1 MLQATGRVQDQ
12 PLKPHTYFWAPYAAV
27 SREWQLTFERRT
39 FASLA
44 LFNDDVESF
53 CAAVTRYANRLEY
66 VGRLRLTIDLP
77 TYTCDDCGTDEDAAT
92 IERNNIVFTAVLW
105 RLLSGLAAWEGP
117 GPDCRN
123 QNNARGHAVR
133 GIQLELGV
141 RSPSDGQHA
150 LQDYRIRYPYG
161 RISSWRTMLRY
172 HSITNPQR
180 GLCKHGWKPWRV
192 GGELHRNRAIPLA
205 AHRRL
210 FGTRPLAFD
219 AEGVATGMEAATCS
233 GNLALR
239 YQTRRDPPV
248 SAIVRKLVL
257 GRRFYRAVHPDT
269 LYHLLHIC
277 LPSVQ
282 EVHLEPWR
290 PLDAVS
296 FDIMERGYRMLL
308 ADLPPSLRCLTIFL
322 ENDRIFHPEDR
333 RADGSAVGPS
343 DLIFQ
348 RPSHRIGRRLA
359 KGSNQLAVIN
369 VAFLVE
375 AADFFSTVACL
386 PTETHT
392 WPQLTTLILTS
403 AMLTPTAAFAA
414 VEQVLL
420 AAATAA
426 QRMPKLSEFE
436 LWNASQ
442 RKACRF
448 SVTLPPKASTSEDG
462 RGPNVHLKLSSTWP
476 LEAVLTEEVV
486 RAWQKVAQLWLSRD
500 YGESTWADERCLV
513 VESEIWDEGYRYVL
527 NGRSLVLES
536 DMLVI
541 KHMFQQSLL
550 DRTME
555 YYANPI

>member
-92 IERNNIVFTAVLW
+92 IERNNI
-105 RLLSGLAAWEGP
+105 
-117 GPDCRN
+117 
-123 QNNARGHAVR
+123 
-133 GIQLELGV
+133 
-141 RSPSDGQHA
+141 
-150 LQDYRIRYPYG
+150 
-161 RISSWRTMLRY
+161 
-172 HSITNPQR
+172 
-180 GLCKHGWKPWRV
+180 
-192 GGELHRNRAIPLA
+192 
-205 AHRRL
+205 
-210 FGTRPLAFD
+210 
-219 AEGVATGMEAATCS
+219 GVATGMEAATCS

-296 FDIMERGYRMLL
+296 FDIMERGY
-308 ADLPPSLRCLTIFL
+308 P
-322 ENDRIFHPEDR
+322 
-333 RADGSAVGPS
+333 
-343 DLIFQ
+343 
-348 RPSHRIGRRLA
+348 
-359 KGSNQLAVIN
+359 
-369 VAFLVE
+369 
-375 AADFFSTVACL
+375 
-386 PTETHT
+386 
-392 WPQLTTLILTS
+392 
-403 AMLTPTAAFAA
+403 MLTPTAAFAA

-476 LEAVLTEEVV
+476 LEAVLTEEVAAGERRGRRGRSGRQNAVRGGRVARRRTREQQAAAAATEAAARAAEELAQEAKKDARLARREAAEEIAAGRVAWAIDSAREAAVAANDARIASDDV
-486 RAWQKVAQLWLSRD
+486 RAAAGRAVGLAATAGEACDVVGEAREAERAADKAASEASEAAEVVAEARRLEQ
-500 YGESTWADERCLV
+500 
-513 VESEIWDEGYRYVL
+513 VEEEDL
-527 NGRSLVLES
+527 N
-536 DMLVI
+536 
-541 KHMFQQSLL
+541 
-550 DRTME
+550 
-555 YYANPI
+555 Y